1 MRVTRALELMFFPS
15 NEKGEL
21 VSISLGGRLITASRK
36 TRDLTR
42 KPTSVNPV
50 ESTGNAELKPER
62 ILLSDLTRWR
72 EQLARSIARN
82 NYSYRSDDIATVVN
96 QIIFRLLFLLVAED
110 RGLIDA
116 GTVKKIHE
124 SDDLH
129 KVLLKISQKMDNLW
143 IDLDNG
149 NQQKNIFIK
158 NPVIENSLM
167 KTILSQLSSAGRPY
181 NLAAIPTEAIAQTLG
196 YYLTRTIRRSATHQA
211 VIIDT
216 YDKTQYSGTS
226 DPTPAMIDFM
236 VQSTLDAARSTRS
249 QKEILPIRI
258 LDPACG
264 SGFALLCAFRHL
276 IHAEDH
282 TFFTF
287 NGKKEIL
294 LNSIYGVDI
303 DRHAITAA
311 KMLLVIKLC
320 EGERAESLPGDFF
333 TVAGEVFSELYYT
346 IRCGNALIDP
356 QIVNDESWTFCS
368 PRERHSLNLFA
379 WNNSYPEIFAAGGF
393 DAVIG
398 IPPDGPLAPRE
409 WIQHYFQRHYTVY
422 HPMIDRSAY
431 FIEKGLSLLRRN
443 GMLGFVMSDRWFR
456 GKAGSPLRSV
466 VKMYQIEEIV
476 YTGEHRKSTKNPALC
491 IIRIANCIPSHAF
504 FVTRISPLFK
514 GQVFD
519 YIRSHRY
526 TLDPVTLDD
535 GSWTWRDTRT
545 QDIFC
550 KVQQSGTSLEDYVM
564 GQVYPGIK
572 FGHGGPFVIDEAL
585 KNQFIKDDPGCKSLI
600 RPFVAGTGIT
610 RYQTSKNPKFLIYIP
625 KEWMNDPLSSISYQW
640 RWFKKRHPSIARYMK
655 LSIEKLQGPREP
667 GYHWRETS
675 YDEEFWCGKHPK
687 IFYRNR
693 FKLPAF
699 VFDEGW
705 AIADHTVSVIPS
717 SSLYLLG
724 LLNSR
729 LMLLVFNNFIQTA
742 GTEQKMHTWDD
753 LKNLPIYTIDFDNPD
768 DKTRHDRMVTLV
780 TQMLELHKH
789 LSDAKIDQEKAIIT
803 EEIKSIDRQIDS
815 LVYGLYGLTTDEIAV
830 VEESVSK

>member
-1 MRVTRALELMFFPS
+1 M
-15 NEKGEL
+15 
-21 VSISLGGRLITASRK
+21 
-36 TRDLTR
+36 
-42 KPTSVNPV
+42 
-50 ESTGNAELKPER
+50 KPER
-62 ILLSDLTRWR
+62 ILLSDLTQWR

-82 NYSYRSDDIATVVN
+82 NYGTQSADVATVVN

-124 SDDLH
+124 SDDPYT
-129 KVLLKISQKMDNLW
+129 VLLKISQKIDDLW

-149 NQQKNIFIK
+149 NLHKNVLTK
-158 NPVIENSLM
+158 NPVIENSLI
-167 KTILSQLSSAGRPY
+167 KTILSRLCSAERPY
-181 NLAAIPTEAIAQTLG
+181 HFAAIPTEVIAQIFG
-196 YYLTRTIRRSATHQA
+196 HYLTRTIRRSATHQA
-211 VIIDT
+211 VIVDT
-216 YDKTQYSGTS
+216 HEKIQCSGIS
-226 DPTPAMIDFM
+226 DPTPAMIDYM
-236 VQSTLDAARSTRS
+236 VQSTLDAACATRS

-258 LDPACG
+258 LDPSCG
-264 SGFALLCAFRHL
+264 SGFTLLCAFKYL
-276 IHAEDH
+276 IDAGGP

-287 NGKKEIL
+287 TEKKEIL

-303 DRHAITAA
+303 NRHAIAVA
-311 KMLLVIKLC
+311 KMLLVIKLS

-333 TVAGEVFSELYYT
+333 TITGEVFRELRHT
-346 IRCGNALIDP
+346 ILCGNALVDP
-356 QIVNDESWTFCS
+356 EIVNDESWTFCS

-379 WNNSYPEIFAAGGF
+379 WRNSFPEIFAAGGF

-398 IPPDGPLAPRE
+398 NPPDGPLESRE
-409 WIQHYFQRHYTVY
+409 WIQRYFQRHYAVY

-431 FIEKGLSLLRRN
+431 FIEKGLSLLRRD
-443 GMLGFVMSDRWFR
+443 GMLGFITSDRWFR

-466 VKMYQIEEIV
+466 VKMYQIEELV
-476 YTGEHRKSTKNPALC
+476 YSGEHRKSTKNPALC
-491 IIRIANCIPSHAF
+491 IIRIANFIPSHAF
-504 FVTRISPLFK
+504 FVTHISPLFK
-514 GQVFD
+514 GQLFA

-526 TLDPVTLDD
+526 TLDPATLDD
-535 GSWTWRDTRT
+535 GSWTWRDTRI

-564 GQVYPGIK
+564 GQVVPGIK
-572 FGHGGPFVIDEAL
+572 IGLGGPFVIDEAL
-585 KNQFIKDDPGCKSLI
+585 RKQFIKDDPGCKSLI

-610 RYQTSKNPKFLIYIP
+610 RYQTPKNPKYLIFIH
-625 KEWMNDPLSSISYQW
+625 KGWTNDPHSSISHQW
-640 RWFKKRHPSIARYMK
+640 RWFKRWHPSIARHMK
-655 LSIEKLQGPREP
+655 LSFEKAQAPRDL
-667 GYHWRETS
+667 GDHWWETS
-675 YDEEFWCGKHPK
+675 SDEELWRGKHPK
-687 IFYRNR
+687 IFFRNR

-729 LMLLVFNNFIQTA
+729 LMLLVFNNFIQTS
-742 GTEQKMHTWDD
+742 GTEQKMHSWDD

-768 DKTRHDRMVTLV
+768 DKARHDRMGTLV
-780 TQMLELHKH
+780 TEMLELHKH
-789 LSDAKIDQEKAIIT
+789 LSNAKIDQEKAIIT
-803 EEIKSIDRQIDS
+803 QEIKSIDRQIDS